1 MTSITVTASG
11 SGKNASTVT
20 NAAGAYVT
28 VASLFSDNRTEKGAC
43 YFTVESSKTDKDGK
57 TIDFADGD
65 IVNFTVVYTDGKS
78 NFVQTVNLTVKGT
91 SDVSAIS
98 LYEEGFYQNVNGVS
112 TKKIENTYSEDDMK
126 ASPAF
131 KFFIAW
137 PSGKAKSSA
146 TVKAYLDGDKNK
158 EISINTAT
166 DYGYTEKLS
175 TNGVYDPAKYATR
188 FNGERTVS
196 VNLKNIDI
204 KAGTHTIYVVYSEDG
219 KDYTLT
225 SQKFTLEKDSSKNP
239 TDPVADNIVALDDKT
254 LSAAYTTGSSKDSV
268 ATDVAITGTG
278 FDGTKNNSGTFKL
291 EFNNAGFN
299 GARTNVAVQLTVDIN
314 KKNNAADSFTI
325 TGMKKLFVSAGNPT
339 ATNPNTFDISYSGN
353 VVTVTRKQ
361 WVSATETKTYYYVFT
376 LKVGNIGHD

>member
-1 MTSITVTASG
+1 M
-11 SGKNASTVT
+11 
-20 NAAGAYVT
+20 
-28 VASLFSDNRTEKGAC
+28 
-43 YFTVESSKTDKDGK
+43 
-57 TIDFADGD
+57 
-65 IVNFTVVYTDGKS
+65 
-78 NFVQTVNLTVKGT
+78 
-91 SDVSAIS
+91 
-98 LYEEGFYQNVNGVS
+98 
-112 TKKIENTYSEDDMK
+112 KKENK
-126 ASPAF
+126 PAF

-137 PSGKAKSSA
+137 PSGKAKSGA

-158 EISINTAT
+158 EISIDNA

-175 TNGVYDPAKYATR
+175 TNGVYDENKYATR

-239 TDPVADNIVALDDKT
+239 TDPVADNIVALNDKTLSAAYTTGSSKDSVATDVAITGTGFDGTKNNSGTFKLEFNNAEFNTEHTSVAVQLIVDTSKNGVVYAYTLKIHAEKNNSKNPTAPVADNIVELADRT

-376 LKVGNIGHD
+376 LKVGSLN